1 MKEKS
6 MNYKLP
12 KLLYSIR
19 AVLFVSLL
27 LSFLFLNKA
36 TSAVVFM
43 ITVVFDC
50 CDFYIT
56 KKYFSGKLSLKN
68 DLIFQI
74 IDRCTVL
81 LPLLFFVIYGML
93 SWWVYLIV
101 VAFEVVIFYNINF
114 INYQIKQRRVRNVF
128 YVLYNLVIYSSII
141 LYLLCSLSAGV
152 YSLFVAEIFA
162 CVVVIISSI
171 MQGDETEMV
180 EEDKQTEASKEN
192 TEDQIVE

>member
-1 MKEKS
+1 

-27 LSFLFLNKA
+27 LSFLFLNNA

-43 ITVVFDC
+43 IAVVFNC

-74 IDRCTVL
+74 VDRCTVL
-81 LPLLFFVIYGML
+81 LPLLFFVINGIL

-101 VAFEVVIFYNINF
+101 IAFEVSIFYNINF
-114 INYQIKQRRVRNVF
+114 INYQIKQRRVRNIF
-128 YVLYNLVIYSSII
+128 YVLYNLVMYSSVM

-171 MQGDETEMV
+171 MQGDENEIV
-180 EEDKQTEASKEN
+180 EETKAVEPAKEN
-192 TEDQIVE
+192 AEDQIVE

>member
-1 MKEKS
+1 M
-6 MNYKLP
+6 
-12 KLLYSIR
+12 
-19 AVLFVSLL
+19 
-27 LSFLFLNKA
+27 
-36 TSAVVFM
+36 
-43 ITVVFDC
+43 
-50 CDFYIT
+50 
-56 KKYFSGKLSLKN
+56 
-68 DLIFQI
+68 
-74 IDRCTVL
+74 L

-180 EEDKQTEASKEN
+180 EEDKQIEASKEN